1 MTSSLTPSPGRT
13 HLMFASS
20 LPHQKH
26 AARRVSVLSPLLR
39 HLNTGTL
46 AFAMFVAVAL
56 LSSTHGRDSETRASA
71 PVKAIKTEVA
81 IDTFSFSPNTLT
93 LPARPTVTWTNPD
106 NVPHVVA
113 SPSNHSQKSAALNP

>member
-1 MTSSLTPSPGRT
+1 MFGSL
-13 HLMFASS
+13 
-20 LPHQKH
+20 LPLRKDT
-26 AARRVSVLSPLLR
+26 ARRVSVLCSLLK

-56 LSSTHGRDSETRASA
+56 LSSTHGKDSETRASA

-81 IDTFSFSPNTLT
+81 IDNFTLSSNTLT
-93 LPARPTVTWTNPD
+93 PPARATVTWINHD

-113 SPSNHSQKSAALNP
+113 SADNQFQKSAGLMSGQNFPTPS